1 MPAGHQQPPYKGN
14 VLFTTL
20 GGRLYAI
27 IGIAFFAFF
36 AVSFYQTFHLKRALE
51 SERSLDLKHL
61 AELAR
66 GILQEEYA
74 ASEAGQIG
82 AAEAKRRAA
91 SRLSK
96 LRYDQEGYF
105 WINDLEPKMIM
116 HPMKPELDG
125 KNLSDIKDPDGV
137 PLFVEF
143 VRLVKER
150 GSGFV
155 NYSWPKPGAQAPQ
168 PKLSYVTG
176 FAPWGWVVGTG
187 LYIDDLHQQVWGE
200 LKSGLW
206 MMTLVL
212 LGIAGGALI
221 FARSLSKTLTALTA
235 VIAGV
240 AKGDLEIPPA
250 GTDDRTE
257 LGAIAHAVEAL
268 RLNAIEQMA
277 LQAEVGEARERERKR
292 ELHLEACTQEFEK
305 SITAAVGALGE
316 QVDMLWFSAETLSE
330 AAQTSTLEANNAAGV
345 CAGAADNSQAVSAAT
360 EQLSCSIREIA
371 GQAHRTNSV
380 VETASEEADQANKD
394 VAGLASAAEE
404 IGSIVAVIRGIAD
417 QTNLLALNA
426 TIEAARAGESG
437 QGFAVVAAEV
447 KELSAQTAKATDAI
461 AGHVHA
467 IQSATSTAV
476 SAIQS
481 VSAKVA
487 EIQAFTGAIAAAV
500 EEQTAA
506 AQEIAS
512 NVAHAAEAS
521 EKASTSSSEVSKTAT
536 QTKEQAESVSTVS
549 RRLSE
554 VSAQLSKAIGDFKGA
569 VADGLAG
576 A

>member
-1 MPAGHQQPPYKGN
+1 MPAGHQQPPSKGYI
-14 VLFTTL
+14 LFTSL
-20 GGRLYAI
+20 GGRLYAM

-36 AVSFYQTFHLKRALE
+36 AVSFYQTFHLKQALE
-51 SERSLDLKHL
+51 VRTLPGPEAPRRGCNWNIAGGIRRQRSRTDRR
-61 AELAR
+61 R
-66 GILQEEYA
+66 GGEE
-74 ASEAGQIG
+74 
-82 AAEAKRRAA
+82 RAA
-91 SRLSK
+91 LRLSK

-125 KNLSDIKDPDGV
+125 KNLSNIKDPDGV

-187 LYIDDLHQQVWGE
+187 LYTDDLHQQAWSK
-200 LKSGLW
+200 LKGGLW
-206 MMTLVL
+206 IVTLVL
-212 LGIAGGALI
+212 LAIAGGALM

-240 AKGDLEIPPA
+240 AKGNLEIPPA

-257 LGAIAHAVEAL
+257 LGAIARAVEAL

-305 SITAAVGALGE
+305 SITAAVAALGE

-330 AAQTSTLEANNAAGV
+330 AAQTSTMEADSAAGI

-380 VETASEEADQANKD
+380 VETASEEADQTNKD

-426 TIEAARAGESG
+426 PSKPRAQASLARALRSWPP
-437 QGFAVVAAEV
+437 
-447 KELSAQTAKATDAI
+447 
-461 AGHVHA
+461 
-467 IQSATSTAV
+467 
-476 SAIQS
+476 
-481 VSAKVA
+481 
-487 EIQAFTGAIAAAV
+487 
-500 EEQTAA
+500 
-506 AQEIAS
+506 
-512 NVAHAAEAS
+512 
-521 EKASTSSSEVSKTAT
+521 
-536 QTKEQAESVSTVS
+536 
-549 RRLSE
+549 R
-554 VSAQLSKAIGDFKGA
+554 
-569 VADGLAG
+569 
-576 A
+576 